1 MPAMDT
7 DDLDPKTKRP
17 KLRNLDPM
25 GVEELQAYIA
35 ELKEEIARVEADIAK
50 KKQHLSAAASL
61 FKS

>member
-1 MPAMDT
+1 MDT

-25 GVEELQAYIA
+25 GVEELQTYIA

>member
-25 GVEELQAYIA
+25 GVEELQGYIA
-35 ELKEEIARVEADIAK
+35 ELRQEIARVEADIAK

>member
-1 MPAMDT
+1 MDT

-25 GVEELQAYIA
+25 GVEELQAYIG
-35 ELKEEIARVEADIAK
+35 ELRQEIARIEADIAK

>member
-1 MPAMDT
+1 MDT

-25 GVEELQAYIA
+25 GVEELQAYIV

>member
-1 MPAMDT
+1 MDT

-25 GVEELQAYIA
+25 GVEELQNYIV
-35 ELKEEIARVEADIAK
+35 ELKEEIARVEADIVK

>member
-1 MPAMDT
+1 MDT

>member
-1 MPAMDT
+1 MDT

-17 KLRNLDPM
+17 KLRYLDPM
-25 GVEELQAYIA
+25 GVEELQNYIV

>member
-1 MPAMDT
+1 MDT

-25 GVEELQAYIA
+25 GVEELQNYIA